1 MAKGARL
8 YPLGVSILY
17 EKLTKELFALKD
29 HDSKEWL
36 KDYPTFIDNK
46 DEFEVFLNDVSDS
59 QWMTVMKHMQ
69 AWDRI
74 IDVPYF
80 GKFMMSPVTYRLLKS
95 CNFDIRYMRATY
107 TGLEVKA
114 LHKAFWKKVK
124 ADRFLKLTNKSAYD
138 KACTEGLADLLQR
151 RAT

>member
-29 HDSKEWL
+29 VKSREWL
-36 KDYPTFIDNK
+36 KDYPTFIDDKN
-46 DEFEVFLNDVSDS
+46 EFEVFLNDVSDS
-59 QWMTVMKHMQ
+59 QWMTIMKHMQ
-69 AWDRI
+69 GWDRI

-80 GKFMMSPVTYRLLKS
+80 GKFVMSPVTYKLLKS
-95 CNFDIRYMRATY
+95 CNFDIRYMRSSY
-107 TGLEVKA
+107 TFLQIRE
-114 LHKAFWKKVK
+114 LHRAFWNKVK
-124 ADRFLKLTNKSAYD
+124 ADRFLKLTNKAAYD

-151 RAT
+151 RIT